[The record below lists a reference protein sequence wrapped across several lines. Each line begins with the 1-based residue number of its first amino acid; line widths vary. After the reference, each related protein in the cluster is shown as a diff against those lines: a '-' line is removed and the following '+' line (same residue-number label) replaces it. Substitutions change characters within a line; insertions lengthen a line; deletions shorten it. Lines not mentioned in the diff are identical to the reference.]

1 MAHPEIRFTL
11 RHDGRELIRTL
22 GDGKLLHVVH
32 ALYGGKAAAKM
43 VPLRAENADFLLTG
57 LVGRPEL
64 TRSSRSYLS
73 TIINGRYIRS
83 LPLIHAVLRGYETL
97 LPVSRYPVAVLSIEL
112 DPKLVDVNVHP
123 AKMEVRLS
131 KEKELTAFI
140 EEEIKK
146 VFAPARWL
154 PGWKPGKWKRSGR
167 SSSSLTGAQAV
178 VDRSRLRRRKGR

>member
-1 MAHPEIRFTL
+1 M
-11 RHDGRELIRTL
+11 IRTL

-32 ALYGGKAAAKM
+32 ALYGGKAAGKM
-43 VPLRAENADFLLTG
+43 VWLKAENADFRLTG
-57 LVGRPEL
+57 LLGRPEL

-73 TIINGRYIRS
+73 TIINGRHIRS
-83 LPLIHAVLRGYETL
+83 LPLIHAVLRGYDTL

-131 KEKELTAFI
+131 KEKELTSFI

-146 VFAPARWL
+146 VFRTRSLAPR
-154 PGWKPGKWKRSGR
+154 WKPGKR
-167 SSSSLTGAQAV
+167 
-178 VDRSRLRRRKGR
+178 